1 MFVFFRQ
8 LFLGKRLYVALAII
22 AVVFFLSHWFYMLY
36 PLALFFVT
44 MLVVLFTVDFLLIFG
59 KKEGI
64 SGNRRLP
71 EKFSNSDENEV
82 GIFLS
87 NNYRFSVR
95 LFVLDEIPEQFQKR
109 DFGFY
114 TVLASGETRESS
126 YMLTP
131 KLRGEYKFGSLHFYA
146 YGPLGL
152 VTKRYSFDGSAMVKV
167 YPSFL
172 QMRRYEFYAFNALK
186 REHGLKKLRKFGQ
199 SREFEQIKPY
209 VSGDDIRNLNWK
221 AAAKSGKL
229 MTNHF
234 QEEKSQPVYSIIDV
248 GRVMKMPFEGLS
260 LLDYAI
266 NSSLAFTN
274 IALKNGDKAGLATF
288 SNQIGST
295 CEAYHRPAQLL
306 NVMELL
312 YNIKTGFPE
321 SDFGKLYSWARK
333 KLGQKCLLI
342 IYTNFEHSGAMK
354 RQLPFL
360 KALSKHHLVL
370 VVIFE
375 NHLLD
380 NFSNEPANTLPEIAE
395 KTIAAKFVYDKRLIA
410 KELNRHGIQTILC
423 APQDLSMQTINK
435 YMEIKAKGM
444 I

>member
-1 MFVFFRQ
+1 MFKVIRQ
-8 LFLGKRLYVALAII
+8 LYLGKRSYAALAVI
-22 AVVFFLSHWFYMLY
+22 ALVFFLSYWFWVLY
-36 PLALFFVT
+36 PIALFLVA
-44 MLVVLFTVDFLLIFG
+44 MLVVLFVVDFLLIFG

-64 SGNRRLP
+64 VGGRRLP

-82 GIFLS
+82 EIS
-87 NNYRFSVR
+87 IENTYRFAVK

-109 DFGFY
+109 DFGYF
-114 TVLASGETRESS
+114 TTLRSGEIQLSS
-126 YMLTP
+126 YSLTP
-131 KLRGEYKFGSLHFYA
+131 KQRGEYHFGSLHLYT

-152 VTKRYSFDGSAMVKV
+152 AAKRYSFNKNAVVKV

-172 QMRRYEFYAFNALK
+172 QMRRYEFFAFHSIK

-209 VSGDDIRNLNWK
+209 VAGDDLRNLNWK

-234 QEEKSQPVYSIIDV
+234 QEEKSQPVYSIIDL
-248 GRVMKMPFEGLS
+248 GRVMKMPFDGLS
-260 LLDYAI
+260 LLDYSI

-288 SNQIGST
+288 SDHIGST
-295 CEAYHRPAQLL
+295 CEANHRPTQLQT
-306 NVMELL
+306 VMELL

-321 SDFGKLYSWARK
+321 SDFGELYSWARK
-333 KLGQKCLLI
+333 RLGQKSLLM
-342 IYTNFEHSGAMK
+342 IYTNFEHAGAMR

-375 NHLLD
+375 NYLLED
-380 NFSNEPANTLPEIAE
+380 FAEESATTLSEIVE
-395 KTIAAKFVYDKRLIA
+395 KTIASKFVYDKRLIA

-423 APQDLSMQTINK
+423 PPQQLSIQTINK
-435 YMEIKAKGM
+435 YMEIKAKGLF
-444 I
+444 

>member
-1 MFVFFRQ
+1 MFTWFKQ
-8 LFLGKRLYVALAII
+8 LFLGKRIYFGLAII
-22 AVVFFLSHWFYMLY
+22 ALIFLLSYWFWVLY
-36 PLALFFVT
+36 AIALFFAS
-44 MLVVLFTVDFLLIFG
+44 MLLVLFAVDFLLIFG
-59 KKEGI
+59 KKDGVFGI
-64 SGNRRLP
+64 RKLP

-82 GIFLS
+82 LISLS

-109 DFGFY
+109 DFGFH
-114 TVLASGETRESS
+114 TILASGETSEHS
-126 YMLTP
+126 YLLTP
-131 KLRGEYKFGSLHFYA
+131 KQRGEYQFGSLHLYA
-146 YGPLGL
+146 FGPLGL
-152 VTKRYSFDGSAMVKV
+152 VAKRYSFDGNAMVKV

-172 QMRRYEFYAFNALK
+172 QMRRYEFFAFNALK
-186 REHGLKKLRKFGQ
+186 REHGLKKLRRFGQ

-209 VSGDDIRNLNWK
+209 VSGDDLRNLNWK

-229 MTNHF
+229 MTNHY
-234 QEEKSQPVYSIIDV
+234 QEEKSQPIYSIIDV

-266 NSSLAFTN
+266 NSSLTFTN

-295 CEAYHRPAQLL
+295 SEAYHRPAELL
-306 NVMELL
+306 NIMELL

-342 IYTNFEHSGAMK
+342 IYTNFEHWGAMK
-354 RQLPFL
+354 RQLPYL

-380 NFSNEPANTLPEIAE
+380 NFSAEPAFTLPEIAE

-435 YMEIKAKGM
+435 YMEIKAKGL

>member
-1 MFVFFRQ
+1 
-8 LFLGKRLYVALAII
+8 
-22 AVVFFLSHWFYMLY
+22 MLY
-36 PLALFFVT
+36 PIALFLAA
-44 MLVVLFTVDFLLIFG
+44 MLLVLFLVDFLLIFG
-59 KKEGI
+59 KKAGI
-64 SGNRRLP
+64 SGSRTLP
-71 EKFSNSDENEV
+71 EKFSNSDQNEV
-82 GIFLS
+82 GISLV

-95 LFVLDEIPEQFQKR
+95 LFVLDEMPEQFQKR
-109 DFGFY
+109 DFGY
-114 TVLASGETRESS
+114 ITRLAPDETQESYYQLS
-126 YMLTP
+126 P
-131 KLRGEYKFGSLHFYA
+131 RQRGEYIFGSLHLFA
-146 YGPLGL
+146 HGPLGL
-152 VTKRYSFDGSAMVKV
+152 VAKRYSFDTSQMVKV

-172 QMRRYEFYAFNALK
+172 QMRRYEFLAFNTLK
-186 REHGLKKLRKFGQ
+186 REHGLKRMRKFGQ

-209 VSGDDIRNLNWK
+209 VSGDDLRNLNWK

-234 QEEKSQPVYSIIDV
+234 QEEKSQPIYSIIDL
-248 GRVMKMPFEGLS
+248 GRVMKMPFDGLS

-266 NSSLAFTN
+266 NSSLALTN
-274 IALKNGDKAGLATF
+274 IALKNGDNAGLATF
-288 SNQIGST
+288 SNQIGPT
-295 CEAYHRPAQLL
+295 CEATHRPTQLVT
-306 NVMELL
+306 VMELL

-321 SDFGKLYSWARK
+321 SDFGKLYGWARK

-375 NHLLD
+375 NYLLD
-380 NFSNEPANTLPEIAE
+380 TFSSEPANNLSEIVE

-435 YMEIKAKGM
+435 YMEIKAKGL

>member
-1 MFVFFRQ
+1 
-8 LFLGKRLYVALAII
+8 
-22 AVVFFLSHWFYMLY
+22 ML
-36 PLALFFVT
+36 L
-44 MLVVLFTVDFLLIFG
+44 VLFTVDLLLVFG
-59 KKEGI
+59 NKEGI
-64 SGNRRLP
+64 SGERKLA

-82 GIFLS
+82 GISIS
-87 NNYRFSVR
+87 NKYRFKVR

-114 TVLASGETRESS
+114 TTLASDEAKQSS
-126 YMLTP
+126 YILSP
-131 KLRGEYKFGSLHFYA
+131 KQRGEYQFGSLHLFA

-152 VTKRYSFDGSAMVKV
+152 VAKRYSFDQGQMVKV

-172 QMRRYEFYAFNALK
+172 QMRRYEFFAFHSLK
-186 REHGLKKLRKFGQ
+186 REYGLKKLRKFGQ

-209 VSGDDIRNLNWK
+209 VSGDDLRNLNWK

-229 MTNHF
+229 MTNHY
-234 QEEKSQPVYSIIDV
+234 QEEKSQPVYSIIDL
-248 GRVMKMPFEGLS
+248 GRVMKMPFAGLS

-266 NSSLAFTN
+266 NSSLAFSN
-274 IALKNGDKAGLATF
+274 IALKNGDKVGLASF
-288 SNQIGST
+288 SDQIGPT
-295 CEAYHRPAQLL
+295 CEANHRPAQLQT
-306 NVMELL
+306 VMESL
-312 YNIKTGFPE
+312 YNLKTGFPE

-342 IYTNFEHSGAMK
+342 IYTNFEHAGSMK
-354 RQLPFL
+354 RQLPYL

-375 NHLLD
+375 NHLLND
-380 NFSNEPANTLPEIAE
+380 FSTEPANTISDIAE
-395 KTIAAKFVYDKRLIA
+395 KTIAAKFVFDKRLIT

-435 YMEIKAKGM
+435 YMEIKAKGWM
-444 I
+444 

>member
-1 MFVFFRQ
+1 MLKVFRQ
-8 LFLGKRLYVALAII
+8 LFLGKRIYVALALIGL
-22 AVVFFLSHWFYMLY
+22 VFFLSYWFWILY
-36 PLALFFVT
+36 PIALFLVA
-44 MLVVLFTVDFLLIFG
+44 MLLVLFVVDFLLIFG
-59 KKEGI
+59 KREGI
-64 SGNRRLP
+64 QAVRKLP
-71 EKFSNSDENEV
+71 EKFSNSDENDVQLVIE
-82 GIFLS
+82 
-87 NNYRFSVR
+87 NTYRFGVR

-109 DFGFY
+109 DFGYF
-114 TVLASGETRESS
+114 TQLETGEIRKSS
-126 YMLTP
+126 YALTP
-131 KLRGEYKFGSLHFYA
+131 KQRGEYHFGSLHLYA

-152 VTKRYSFDGSAMVKV
+152 VVKRYSFDKNAMVKV

-172 QMRRYEFYAFNALK
+172 QMRRFEFFAFNALK

-234 QEEKSQPVYSIIDV
+234 QEEKSQPVYSIIDL
-248 GRVMKMPFEGLS
+248 GRVMKMPFAGLS

-288 SNQIGST
+288 SDQIGFT
-295 CEAYHRPAQLL
+295 CEANHRPVQLQT
-306 NVMELL
+306 VMELL

-333 KLGQKCLLI
+333 RLGQKSLLM
-342 IYTNFEHSGAMK
+342 IYTNFEHAGAMR

-360 KALSKHHLVL
+360 NALAKHHLVI

-375 NHLLD
+375 NHLLEE
-380 NFSNEPANTLPEIAE
+380 FSEKPAITLSE
-395 KTIAAKFVYDKRLIA
+395 IAAKTLAAKFIYDKRLIA

-423 APQDLSMQTINK
+423 PPQELSIQTINK
-435 YMEIKAKGM
+435 YMEIKAKGLF
-444 I
+444 

>member
-1 MFVFFRQ
+1 MFKVIRQ
-8 LFLGKRLYVALAII
+8 LYLGKRGYAALAVI
-22 AVVFFLSHWFYMLY
+22 AFVFFLSYWFWVLY
-36 PLALFFVT
+36 PIALFLVA
-44 MLVVLFTVDFLLIFG
+44 MLVVLFVVDFLLIFG
-59 KKEGI
+59 KKGGI
-64 SGNRRLP
+64 VGGRRLP

-82 GIFLS
+82 EIS
-87 NNYRFSVR
+87 IENAYRFAVK

-109 DFGFY
+109 DFGYF
-114 TVLASGETRESS
+114 TSLGSGEITLSS
-126 YMLTP
+126 YSLTP
-131 KLRGEYKFGSLHFYA
+131 KQRGEYHFGSLHLYA

-152 VTKRYSFDGSAMVKV
+152 AAKRYSFNKNAVVKV

-172 QMRRYEFYAFNALK
+172 QMRRYEFFAFNALK

-209 VSGDDIRNLNWK
+209 VAGDDLRNLNWK

-234 QEEKSQPVYSIIDV
+234 QEEKSQPVYSIIDL
-248 GRVMKMPFEGLS
+248 GRVMKMPFDGLS
-260 LLDYAI
+260 LLDYSI

-288 SNQIGST
+288 SDQIGST
-295 CEAYHRPAQLL
+295 CEANHRPTQLQT
-306 NVMELL
+306 VMELL

-333 KLGQKCLLI
+333 RLGQKSLLM
-342 IYTNFEHSGAMK
+342 IYTNFEHAGAMR

-375 NHLLD
+375 NYLLED
-380 NFSNEPANTLPEIAE
+380 FAEESATTLSEIVE
-395 KTIAAKFVYDKRLIA
+395 KTIASKFVYDKRLIA

-423 APQDLSMQTINK
+423 PPQELSIQTINK
-435 YMEIKAKGM
+435 YMEIKAKGLF
-444 I
+444 

>member
-1 MFVFFRQ
+1 MLKVFRQ
-8 LFLGKRLYVALAII
+8 LFLGKRIYVALALIGL
-22 AVVFFLSHWFYMLY
+22 VFFLSYWFWMLN
-36 PLALFFVT
+36 PIALFLVA
-44 MLVVLFTVDFLLIFG
+44 MLLVLFVVDFLLIFG
-59 KKEGI
+59 KREGI
-64 SGNRRLP
+64 QAARKLP
-71 EKFSNSDENEV
+71 EKFSNSDENDVQLVIE
-82 GIFLS
+82 
-87 NNYRFSVR
+87 NTYRFGVR

-109 DFGFY
+109 DFGYF
-114 TVLASGETRESS
+114 TQLETGEIRESS
-126 YMLTP
+126 YALTP
-131 KLRGEYKFGSLHFYA
+131 KQRGEYHFGSLHLYA
-146 YGPLGL
+146 YGPLRL
-152 VTKRYSFDGSAMVKV
+152 VVKRYSFDKNAMVKV

-172 QMRRYEFYAFNALK
+172 QMRRFEFFAFNALK

-234 QEEKSQPVYSIIDV
+234 QEEKSQPVYSIIDL
-248 GRVMKMPFEGLS
+248 GRVMKMPFAGLS

-288 SNQIGST
+288 SDQIGST
-295 CEAYHRPAQLL
+295 CEANHRPVQLQT
-306 NVMELL
+306 VMELL

-333 KLGQKCLLI
+333 RLGQKSLLM
-342 IYTNFEHSGAMK
+342 IYTNFEHAGAMR

-360 KALSKHHLVL
+360 NALAKHHLVI

-375 NHLLD
+375 NHLLEE
-380 NFSNEPANTLPEIAE
+380 FSEKPAITLSE
-395 KTIAAKFVYDKRLIA
+395 IAAKTLAAKFIYDKRLIA

-423 APQDLSMQTINK
+423 PPQELSIQTINK
-435 YMEIKAKGM
+435 YMEIKAKGLF
-444 I
+444 

>member
-1 MFVFFRQ
+1 M
-8 LFLGKRLYVALAII
+8 GKRLYLGLVAIGIL
-22 AVVFFLSHWFYMLY
+22 FFLSYWFWVLY
-36 PLALFFVT
+36 PIALFFMS
-44 MLVVLFTVDFLLIFG
+44 MLLVLFAVDFLLIFG
-59 KKEGI
+59 KRYGI
-64 SGNRRLP
+64 SGERKLP

-82 GIFLS
+82 GVSLR
-87 NNYRFSVR
+87 NDYRFSVR
-95 LFVLDEIPEQFQKR
+95 LFVLDELPEQFQKR
-109 DFGFY
+109 DFGYY
-114 TVLASGETRESS
+114 TSLASDEVQESS
-126 YMLTP
+126 YLLSP
-131 KLRGEYKFGSLHFYA
+131 KMRGEYQFGSLHVFA

-152 VTKRYSFDGSAMVKV
+152 VAKRYSFDKSQVVKV

-172 QMRRYEFYAFNALK
+172 QMRKYEFFAFNALK

-234 QEEKSQPVYSIIDV
+234 QEEKSQPVYSIIDL
-248 GRVMKMPFEGLS
+248 GRVMKMPFAGLS

-288 SNQIGST
+288 SNQIGPT
-295 CEAYHRPAQLL
+295 CEANRRPAQLMS
-306 NVMELL
+306 VMELL
-312 YNIKTGFPE
+312 YNVKTGYPE

-333 KLGQKCLLI
+333 KLGQKSLLI
-342 IYTNFEHSGAMK
+342 IYTNFEHAGAMK

-370 VVIFE
+370 AVIFE
-375 NHLLD
+375 NHLLV
-380 NFSNEPANTLPEIAE
+380 NFSNEPASTLSEIAE
-395 KTIAAKFVYDKRLIA
+395 KTIAAKFVYDKKLIA

-435 YMEIKAKGM
+435 YMEIKAKGL

>member
-1 MFVFFRQ
+1 M
-8 LFLGKRLYVALAII
+8 AII
-22 AVVFFLSHWFYMLY
+22 ALVFFLSYWFWVLY
-36 PLALFFVT
+36 PFALFFAFMLLALFA
-44 MLVVLFTVDFLLIFG
+44 VDFLLVFR
-59 KKEGI
+59 KKAGI

-82 GIFLS
+82 GISLV

-109 DFGFY
+109 DFGYFTY
-114 TVLASGETRESS
+114 LASSETQESS
-126 YMLTP
+126 YLLSP
-131 KLRGEYKFGSLHFYA
+131 KQRGEYRFGSLHIFA
-146 YGPLGL
+146 YGPMGL
-152 VTKRYSFDGSAMVKV
+152 VAKRYSFDASRLVKV

-172 QMRRYEFYAFNALK
+172 QMRRYEFLAFITLK

-209 VSGDDIRNLNWK
+209 VSGDDVRNLNWK

-234 QEEKSQPVYSIIDV
+234 QEEKSQPVYSIIDL
-248 GRVMKMPFEGLS
+248 GRVMKIPFDGLS

-266 NSSLAFTN
+266 NSSLAFSN

-288 SNQIGST
+288 SNQIGPT
-295 CEAYHRPAQLL
+295 CEAHQRPTQLL
-306 NVMELL
+306 TLMELL
-312 YNIKTGFPE
+312 YSIKTGFPE
-321 SDFGKLYSWARK
+321 SDFGMLYSWARK

-360 KALSKHHLVL
+360 KALSKYHLVL

-375 NHLLD
+375 NYLLD
-380 NFSNEPANTLPEIAE
+380 NFSGQPASTLSGIVE

-410 KELNRHGIQTILC
+410 KDLNRHGIQTILC
-423 APQDLSMQTINK
+423 APQDLSVQTINK
-435 YMEIKAKGM
+435 YMEIKAKGL

>member
-1 MFVFFRQ
+1 
-8 LFLGKRLYVALAII
+8 
-22 AVVFFLSHWFYMLY
+22 ML
-36 PLALFFVT
+36 L
-44 MLVVLFTVDFLLIFG
+44 VLFAIDFLLVFG
-59 KKEGI
+59 KKEGV
-64 SGNRRLP
+64 SGERKLP

-82 GIFLS
+82 GITLR
-87 NNYRFSVR
+87 NDYRFSVL

-114 TVLASGETRESS
+114 TTLASDETQQSS
-126 YMLTP
+126 YLLSP
-131 KLRGEYKFGSLHFYA
+131 KQRGEYQFGSLHIFA

-152 VTKRYSFDGSAMVKV
+152 VSKRYSFDKSQVVKV

-172 QMRRYEFYAFNALK
+172 QMRKYEFFAFNALK

-209 VSGDDIRNLNWK
+209 VLGDDVRNLNWK

-234 QEEKSQPVYSIIDV
+234 QEEKSQPIYSIIDL
-248 GRVMKMPFEGLS
+248 GRVMKMPFAGLS

-274 IALKNGDKAGLATF
+274 IALKNGDKAGLTTF
-288 SNQIGST
+288 SNQIGPT
-295 CEAYHRPAQLL
+295 CEASRRPAQLQT
-306 NVMELL
+306 VMELL

-333 KLGQKCLLI
+333 KLGQKSLLI
-342 IYTNFEHSGAMK
+342 IYTNFEHAGAMK

-360 KALSKHHLVL
+360 MALSRHHLVL

-375 NHLLD
+375 NHLLAD
-380 NFSNEPANTLPEIAE
+380 FSAEVANTLSEVAE
-395 KTIAAKFVYDKRLIA
+395 KTVAAKFVYDKKLIA

-423 APQDLSMQTINK
+423 APQDLSMHTINK
-435 YMEIKAKGM
+435 YMEIKAKGL

>member
-1 MFVFFRQ
+1 M
-8 LFLGKRLYVALAII
+8 GKRLYTGLALI
-22 AVVFFLSHWFYMLY
+22 AVVFFLSYWFWVLY
-36 PLALFFVT
+36 PIALFLAA
-44 MLVVLFTVDFLLIFG
+44 MLLVLFVVDFLLIFG
-59 KKEGI
+59 KREGVL
-64 SGNRRLP
+64 GKRELP

-82 GIFLS
+82 EITLANRYSFPL
-87 NNYRFSVR
+87 R

-109 DFGFY
+109 DFGYFAS
-114 TVLASGETRESS
+114 LASGETRISS
-126 YMLTP
+126 YVLTP
-131 KLRGEYKFGSLHFYA
+131 KQRGEYRFGSLHVVA

-152 VTKRYSFDGSAMVKV
+152 VAKRYSFDDSQMVKV

-172 QMRRYEFYAFNALK
+172 QMRRYEFLAFNALK
-186 REHGLKKLRKFGQ
+186 REHGLKKLRRFGQ

-209 VSGDDIRNLNWK
+209 VTGDDLRNLNWK

-229 MTNHF
+229 MTNHY
-234 QEEKSQPVYSIIDV
+234 QEEKSQPVYSIIDL

-266 NSSLAFTN
+266 NSSLVFSN

-288 SNQIGST
+288 SNQIGPA
-295 CEAYHRPAQLL
+295 CEANHRPTQLL
-306 NVMELL
+306 SVMELL

-333 KLGQKCLLI
+333 KLGQKCLLM
-342 IYTNFEHSGAMK
+342 IYTNFEHAGAMR

-360 KALSKHHLVL
+360 KALAKHHLVL

-375 NHLLD
+375 NHLLEE
-380 NFSNEPANTLPEIAE
+380 FSVQPADTLSGIVE
-395 KTIAAKFVYDKRLIA
+395 KTIAAKFIYDKRLIA

-423 APQDLSMQTINK
+423 APQELSMQTINK
-435 YMEIKAKGM
+435 YMEIKAKGL

>member
-1 MFVFFRQ
+1 MIALFRK
-8 LFLGKRLYVALAII
+8 LFLGKRLYVGLAIL
-22 AVVFFLSHWFYMLY
+22 ALLFFLSYWFWILY
-36 PLALFFVT
+36 PITLFLAS
-44 MLVVLFTVDFLLIFG
+44 MLVVLFAVDFLMIFG

-64 SGNRRLP
+64 KGERKLP

-82 GIFLS
+82 GIS
-87 NNYRFSVR
+87 IKNNYSFSVR
-95 LFVLDEIPEQFQKR
+95 LFVLDEIPDLFQKR

-114 TVLASGETRESS
+114 TILGRDADQQSS
-126 YMLTP
+126 YLLSP
-131 KLRGEYKFGSLHFYA
+131 KQRGEYQFGSLHLFA

-152 VTKRYSFDGSAMVKV
+152 IAKRYSFDKSRMVKV

-172 QMRRYEFYAFNALK
+172 QMRKYEFFAFNTLK

-209 VSGDDIRNLNWK
+209 VPGDDIRNLNWK

-234 QEEKSQPVYSIIDV
+234 QEEKSQPVYSFIDL

-266 NSSLAFTN
+266 NSSLALTN

-288 SNQIGST
+288 SNQIGPV
-295 CEAYHRPAQLL
+295 CEANRRPTQLMTI
-306 NVMELL
+306 MELL
-312 YNIKTGFPE
+312 YNIKTGYPE
-321 SDFGKLYSWARK
+321 SDFGKLYGWARK
-333 KLGQKCLLI
+333 KLSQKSLLI

-375 NHLLD
+375 NHLLAD
-380 NFSNEPANTLPEIAE
+380 FSDEHAESLSEIAE
-395 KTIAAKFVYDKRLIA
+395 KTMAAKFVYDKKLIA
-410 KELNRHGIQTILC
+410 KELNRYGIQTILC
-423 APQDLSMQTINK
+423 APHELSMQTINK
-435 YMEIKAKGM
+435 YMEIKAKGL